1 MATER
6 TFEMALFFDDVA
18 SKLKFADLPA
28 PSGSIVN
35 TGLYLADDS
44 ADPTSGALGTNAA
57 LVDGTLNVVAQSP
70 ATTSWSIGI
79 DQGKPYNTTMFSLY
93 DAGFSGSGIL
103 ASGSN
108 DSLTLYQ
115 STDNSTWTLVKL
127 YHPLN
132 RTQHSGS
139 ISVIHLAC
147 DTTQRYLKVY
157 ADRGNLLT
165 ADGNAPQFTE
175 VDTWQ
180 QESNFFTSG
189 STFHRITSTIV
200 LGQPPKRESILTA
213 YRTDP
218 APVSRGGRSRAI

>member
-1 MATER
+1 MP
-6 TFEMALFFDDVA
+6 TFEMPLFFDDVTA
-18 SKLKFADLPA
+18 NVKFADLPT
-28 PSGSIVN
+28 PSGSVTN

-44 ADPTSGALGTNAA
+44 ADPTSSTLGTNAP
-57 LVDGTLNVVAQSP
+57 LVDGDVEVVAQVPS
-70 ATTSWSIGI
+70 TDSWSIGV
-79 DQGKPYNTTMFSLY
+79 DQGQAYTATMFSLY
-93 DAGFSGSGIL
+93 DDGTAGSGIL

-115 STDNSTWTLVKL
+115 STDNSTWSLVKL
-127 YHPLN
+127 YHPLL

-157 ADRGNLLT
+157 SDRGALQSATGL
-165 ADGNAPQFTE
+165 APQFTE

-180 QESNFFTSG
+180 QQDTFFTSG
-189 STFHRITSTIV
+189 STFNVISSTIPT
-200 LGQPPKRESILTA
+200 GQVSKREDILTA

-218 APVSRGGRSRAI
+218 IPVGRGGRSRVI